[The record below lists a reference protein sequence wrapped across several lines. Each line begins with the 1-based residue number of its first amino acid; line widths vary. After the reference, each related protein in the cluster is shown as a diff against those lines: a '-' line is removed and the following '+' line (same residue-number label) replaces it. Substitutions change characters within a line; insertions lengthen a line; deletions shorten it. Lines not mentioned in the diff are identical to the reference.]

1 MSDGQ
6 IPLKDTTDSK
16 TPGGSGLLQSIFR
29 NSLGLGLFAVF
40 TVGLIS
46 ITWIL
51 TQERIETQV
60 RAYEAKALMEI
71 LPADTH
77 DNVLVDSK
85 IVLEPSRLLSS
96 QDQREAYIALNDGE
110 VSAVILPVTAP
121 DGYSGR
127 IELLVG
133 INRNGTLAGVRAI
146 THKETP
152 GLGDKINTN
161 VTDWILGFAGKS
173 LSNPA
178 GEGWGV
184 KKDGGE
190 FDQFTGATITPRAVV
205 AAVYRAL
212 QYFEANRNLLLDP
225 LRMTGVREEIQND
238 E

>member
-1 MSDGQ
+1 MGDGQ
-6 IPLKDTTDSK
+6 IPLKHLPPS
-16 TPGGSGLLQSIFR
+16 LHQSILR
-29 NSLGLGLFAVF
+29 SSIGLGLFAIL

-46 ITWIL
+46 VTWVMTREKI
-51 TQERIETQV
+51 QTQV
-60 RAYEAKALMEI
+60 RAYEARALMEI
-71 LPADTH
+71 LPAGTY
-77 DNVLVDSK
+77 DNVLVDAK
-85 IVLEPSRLLSS
+85 IQLQPARLLSS
-96 QDQREAYIALNDGE
+96 SEQREAYVALDDGE

-161 VTDWILGFAGKS
+161 VSDWILSFAGKS
-173 LSNPA
+173 LGNPDA
-178 GEGWGV
+178 EGWAV
-184 KKDGGE
+184 QKDGGD

-212 QYFEANRNLLLDP
+212 QYFEENRNILLDP
-225 LRMTGVREEIQND
+225 LRMNSEESRYD
-238 E
+238 G

>member
-1 MSDGQ
+1 MGDSQ
-6 IPLKDTTDSK
+6 IPLKNTTDESPPGK
-16 TPGGSGLLQSIFR
+16 TLRQSIFR
-29 NSLGLGLFAVF
+29 SSIGLGLFAVF

-46 ITWIL
+46 VTWVM
-51 TQERIETQV
+51 TREKIETQV

-71 LPADTH
+71 LPAGTH
-77 DNVLVDSK
+77 DNVLVDAK
-85 IVLEPSRLLSS
+85 IRLEPARLLSS
-96 QDQREAYIALNDGE
+96 PDQREAYVALYDGE

-161 VTDWILGFAGKS
+161 VSDWILGFAGKS
-173 LSNPA
+173 LGNPTA
-178 GEGWGV
+178 GGWAV

-212 QYFEANRNLLLDP
+212 QYFEENRNSLLDP
-225 LRMTGVREEIQND
+225 LRISNEESRYD
-238 E
+238 G